1 MKKVLFIC
9 LLLAGTYVWAA
20 KPLVFNGDTLPENTD
35 FQRSQ
40 CGTLT
45 TKKTMAEI
53 SGIACSRVTPGFLW
67 MESDNISNQIIAT
80 NLKGNICYLKLR
92 LSLSAGARWDWEDLC
107 GGVYEGKNYIFVAAI
122 GDNNENGGEYRI
134 HYVEEPDIP
143 TTKIDSMRK
152 VKGKSILFQY
162 PEGKL
167 HNAEALMYDNVEQMF
182 YIITKKYYQPCQ
194 VFSLPM
200 SLDYGNEV
208 QTLTYVCDLGVQSD
222 LGEGTKAD
230 YGFHLVT
237 GADISPDGKYILIK
251 NHNNTT
257 VDRKEYGYSWTLL
270 WTRDGEESVS
280 ETLKRQP
287 QVIGCYEEEWQG
299 EAICWKDST
308 TFYTTSDD
316 DGNPPIY
323 KYKNQYAPEE
333 QGVESV
339 RPDAD
344 RSPRTLVL
352 MGNTLYIRGK
362 EGLYTLE
369 GQLIK

>member
-1 MKKVLFIC
+1 M
-9 LLLAGTYVWAA
+9 LAVSMAA
-20 KPLVFNGDTLPENTD
+20 HAALPLIYNGETLPENTD
-35 FQRSQ
+35 FRRVQY
-40 CGTLT
+40 GTLI

-53 SGIACSRVTPGFLW
+53 SGIACSRVTPGYLW

-80 NLKGNICYLKLR
+80 NQGGDRCYLKLR

-107 GGVYEGKNYIFVAAI
+107 GGVYDGKNYLFVAAI

-134 HYVEEPDIP
+134 HYLEEPEIP
-143 TTKIDSMRK
+143 TTKIDSTRK
-152 VKGKSILFQY
+152 TKAKSILFQY
-162 PEGKL
+162 PDGKL
-167 HNAEALMYDNVEQMF
+167 NNAEALMYDNVEQMF

-200 SLDYGNEV
+200 RLDYGNEV

-222 LGEGTKAD
+222 LGGAKHD

-270 WTRDGEESVS
+270 WTRDGDESIS

-308 TFYTTSDD
+308 IFFTTSDD
-316 DGNPPIY
+316 TGNPPIY
-323 KYKNQYAPEE
+323 LYMNQYAPLDS
-333 QGVESV
+333 GVESV
-339 RPDAD
+339 R
-344 RSPRTLVL
+344 SGENKSSHTLVFV
-352 MGNTLYIRGK
+352 GNTLYIRGR
-362 EGLYTLE
+362 EGLYTMD
-369 GQLIK
+369 GQLVK